1 MLLIPNMENWTT
13 KSTHF
18 LPTIFFP
25 FDLNRRNITKRWWL
39 INDYI
44 SLILSN
50 TSNNSMQNRQLAK
63 TNRVKSKEK
72 SNSQTIHTITDGTT
86 STSSFHAVS
95 TGPTSYLPSHAV
107 PNTPRHPPSL
117 SLYKY
122 PHHSPRFSIKNQN
135 KQFQLLHI
143 SSLSL
148 SLQQKQRKKKKEAL
162 KERKTESFVVFDN
175 AKKRNEERVF
185 QISFTFT

>member
-95 TGPTSYLPSHAV
+95 TGPTSYLPSHASQHSTST
-107 PNTPRHPPSL
+107 PLSLSINTPTTHHDSPSKTKTNNFNFFTL
-117 SLYKY
+117 AL
-122 PHHSPRFSIKNQN
+122 
-135 KQFQLLHI
+135 
-143 SSLSL
+143 SLSL
-148 SLQQKQRKKKKEAL
+148 SAAKTKKEKKRSFERKKN
-162 KERKTESFVVFDN
+162 RKLCG
-175 AKKRNEERVF
+175 
-185 QISFTFT
+185 IW